1 MKRFV
6 GGAFR
11 RAYREL
17 IGERRKHMPFWVLA
31 GFLPTFAVA
40 RFLVNNFPTLFV
52 NIRGVHIHHF
62 AWGVIVLAVVGFIS
76 LVSPT
81 YPPRPALA
89 VSYGVGLAL
98 AFDEFGM
105 WLRLTSNYNL
115 DQSEDVM
122 VGILAFLVI
131 AVYFMGLFRRALRIM
146 KPRRNAAPKPQK

>member
-11 RAYREL
+11 HAYREL
-17 IGERRKHMPFWVLA
+17 IGERRKHMPFWVLT

-40 RFLVNNFPTLFV
+40 RFLVAEYPTLFV

-76 LVSPT
+76 LVSPER
-81 YPPRPALA
+81 PPRPALSVA
-89 VSYGVGLAL
+89 YGLGLAL

-105 WLRLTSNYNL
+105 WLRLTSTYNL

-131 AVYFMGLFRRALRIM
+131 AVYFMGLLRRAWHIM
-146 KPRRNAAPKPQK
+146 NPRRKSGTNS

>member
-6 GGAFR
+6 GVAFR

-17 IGERRKHMPFWVLA
+17 IGERRKHMPFWVLV
-31 GFLPTFAVA
+31 GFLPTFLVA
-40 RFLVNNFPTLFV
+40 RFLVSSYPDLFLD
-52 NIRGVHIHHF
+52 IRGVHVHHF
-62 AWGVIVLAVVGFIS
+62 TWGVIVLAAVGFIS
-76 LVSPT
+76 LVSPE

-105 WLRLTSNYNL
+105 WLRLTANYNL

-122 VGILAFLVI
+122 VGILAFLVV
-131 AVYFMGLFRRALRIM
+131 AVYFTGLIRRALRYM
-146 KPRRNAAPKPQK
+146 RRG